1 LIKKRRKL
9 ICTPNTYPEN
19 NQKHCEI
26 FNSNTDSNND
36 KDENMNNKNMEI
48 AIEENSILI
57 NCIA

>member
-1 LIKKRRKL
+1 M
-9 ICTPNTYPEN
+9 YPEN

-36 KDENMNNKNMEI
+36 KDENMNNKDMEI